1 MRNIGISLLAAAA
14 LALPATAKTS
24 KKADVTCNDG
34 TTAKAGRGACSH
46 HGGVAVAKAPT
57 DKTAKSADKAE
68 KSADKAAK
76 SSKNKTRAELDEGK
90 KETEKKSGGILD
102 TIFGRKKAD
111 TAQGRS
117 SDTTPRSSTRDAKS
131 GKPTARCKDGT
142 TSYSAHHS
150 GTCSGH
156 GGVAEWLDTK

>member
-14 LALPATAKTS
+14 LALPVAAKTA
-24 KKADVTCNDG
+24 KKADVTCADG

-46 HGGVAVAKAPT
+46 HGGVADEKTVAK
-57 DKTAKSADKAE
+57 KKSE
-68 KSADKAAK
+68 KSAAAE
-76 SSKNKTRAELDEGK
+76 SKNKTRAELDEGK

-102 TIFGRKKAD
+102 TLFGRKKAD

-156 GGVAEWLDTK
+156 GGVAEWLDNK